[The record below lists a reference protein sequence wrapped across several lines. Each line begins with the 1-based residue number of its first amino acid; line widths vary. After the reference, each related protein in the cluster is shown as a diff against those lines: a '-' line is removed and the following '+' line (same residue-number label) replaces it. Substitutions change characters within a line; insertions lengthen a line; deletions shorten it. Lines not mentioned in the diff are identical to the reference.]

1 MPETN
6 PFDPQDMNTAIEAL
20 GANLKSGWLLGL
32 QLEVPEV
39 GSLRQVVICGMGGS
53 AIGGI
58 SLQPTWQTS
67 CLSRLWRTAIMG
79 SLAGHADLK
88 PL

>member
-6 PFDPQDMNTAIEAL
+6 PFDPQDMNAAIEAL
-20 GANLKSGWLLGL
+20 GANLKSGCQLGL

-53 AIGGI
+53 AIGGDFTTAY
-58 SLQPTWQTS
+58 LADQPAYSGIRTS
-67 CLSRLWRTAIMG
+67 QLRSACLGKRT
-79 SLAGHADLK
+79 
-88 PL
+88 